1 MATTPPEPA
10 LQVIDRDGR
19 GLRVVFQRQAD
30 RWTHRIEIIDGAQ
43 SCCLLT
49 SVEGTSEQPWPP
61 SPPLQQLSIEE
72 RAPGNRVALLLGM
85 AGRSHWSASVECDP
99 ASLSLLFDMACRV
112 PQPPQRLGR
121 CYRTEVP
128 LAESSLEQARF
139 TTAGAAV
146 TLQLPPSA
154 NPPSVALALPENR
167 IEVVFQDLTVAR
179 VPSTLRWTYRVTWL
193 GLLGSKQQP
202 ANFRAVPTT
211 P

>member
-49 SVEGTSEQPWPP
+49 SVEGTSDQPWPP

-72 RAPGNRVALLLGM
+72 LAPGSRVALLLGM
-85 AGRSHWSASVECDP
+85 AGKSHWSASVECDP
-99 ASLSLLFDMACRV
+99 VSLSLLFDVACRV
-112 PQPPQRLGR
+112 QQPPQRLGS
-121 CYRTEVP
+121 CYHTEVP
-128 LAESSLEQARF
+128 LAEGSLDRARF

-146 TLQLPPSA
+146 TLQLLPLA
-154 NPPSVALALPENR
+154 NPPSVALALPENH

-179 VPSTLRWTYRVTWL
+179 VPSTLRWKYRVTWL
-193 GLLGSKQQP
+193 EECASARP
-202 ANFRAVPTT
+202 PRACLVGE
-211 P
+211 